1 MPLNIVPLLHFKV
14 SHLSV
19 DSLLFYLIL
28 TVAAELT
35 SSHSRHK
42 FTSVNAVVTVT
53 VKDWLQ
59 DQEVGLTQLEAAVY
73 LNPSGKRRCCHVAD
87 LVSVHR
93 LKELNCID
101 LELFAKSI
109 KLALHTEYPA
119 QQFQ

>member
-1 MPLNIVPLLHFKV
+1 M
-14 SHLSV
+14 SHLSD

-35 SSHSRHK
+35 SSNSRHK

-73 LNPSGKRRCCHVAD
+73 LNPSGKRR
-87 LVSVHR
+87 
-93 LKELNCID
+93 
-101 LELFAKSI
+101 
-109 KLALHTEYPA
+109 
-119 QQFQ
+119 

>member
-1 MPLNIVPLLHFKV
+1 M

-73 LNPSGKRRCCHVAD
+73 LNPSGKRR
-87 LVSVHR
+87 
-93 LKELNCID
+93 
-101 LELFAKSI
+101 
-109 KLALHTEYPA
+109 
-119 QQFQ
+119 